1 MVSINPITRKKTM
14 KKYIFMAVA
23 GMLALSSCSS
33 DDNEQTP
40 QNAPRQM
47 TFTAGFGDG
56 TQTRTTL
63 NADKSVE
70 FDNDDAI
77 SIFSENNTNVQ
88 FTTTAGGATAEF
100 TGTAVAGD
108 ATYYAVYPYNDS
120 YTFSGGIVSGVTI
133 DEYQP
138 MNTIEGETWFK
149 SSVISYATAT
159 GSELQFHNACALLK
173 ITNNTGHGS
182 AVIEISADQ
191 SLVGTFDLNTSTG
204 ALTVTDG
211 KTLVATSIAVEDA
224 TVYLA
229 IAPGTYTNFTAA
241 KSNWDD
247 AGEWYSKTK
256 ASVTFQAG
264 KIYDLG
270 TTSSWMTQQAP
281 AVESPLANTLTT
293 AEMTVKVNY
302 NYGGA
307 NYCLYVSN
315 GDGTYLFSSGDGFA
329 GGGGSRAKA
338 LVVEGGKLVFKQNF
352 FASIDDMWNMFG
364 FSVTFDTS
372 NNTYSE
378 WIGENAKNQFN
389 PSFISVEV
397 NGTEISLTPAPAET
411 ADVTWN
417 FSELSGTFVLEM
429 GYTNGVTLSGN
440 GNLDFDMDM
449 LNAAGDCTFTAPT
462 GKNFKKIV
470 INATG
475 MANISGSDWTNDGDS
490 GNFTSTWTGSAS
502 HTVSF
507 SGMASNI
514 SSIEFYLEDE

>member
-1 MVSINPITRKKTM
+1 M
-14 KKYIFMAVA
+14 KKYMFMAVA

-40 QNAPRQM
+40 QNTPRQM

-63 NADKSVE
+63 NADKSVK
-70 FDNDDAI
+70 FDSGDAI

-108 ATYYAVYPYNDS
+108 ATYYAVYPYNGS

-133 DEYQP
+133 EEYQS
-138 MNTIEGETWFK
+138 MNTFAGETWFK

-159 GSELQFHNACALLK
+159 GSDLEFHNACALLK
-173 ITNNTGHGS
+173 ITNNTGMYTEIH
-182 AVIEISADQ
+182 ISAGE
-191 SLVGTFDLNTSTG
+191 SLVGTFNLDMSTG
-204 ALTVTDG
+204 VLTATAGTNSVT
-211 KTLVATSIAVEDA
+211 TRINEDNA

-241 KSNWDD
+241 KRNMEDH
-247 AGEWYSKTK
+247 GEWYSKTK

-293 AEMTVKVNY
+293 ADMTVKVNY
-302 NYGGA
+302 NYNGGA

-329 GGGGSRAKA
+329 GGGSGAKE
-338 LVVEGGKLVFKQNF
+338 LVVDNDGKLVFKQNF
-352 FASIDDMWNMFG
+352 FDSIDDMWNMYG

-372 NNTYSE
+372 NNTYSQ
-378 WIGENAKNQFN
+378 WVGEDAKNQFN

-397 NGTEISLTPAPAET
+397 NGTEISLTPAGAET
-411 ADVTWN
+411 ADVTWD
-417 FSELSGTFVLEM
+417 FSELSGRANLDME
-429 GYTNGVTLSGN
+429 GYTNNGVTLQGT
-440 GNLDFDMDM
+440 GNLDFEMNM
-449 LNAAGDCTFTAPT
+449 LDAAGGCTFTAPT

-475 MANISGSDWTNDGDS
+475 SANIRDWTNSGDP
-490 GNFTSTWTGSAS
+490 GNITSTWTGNAS

-507 SGMASNI
+507 SGSASDI